1 MTDARDPL
9 ATPHPPGSIGWVKH
23 LTRHMTGQAVDTMSA
38 PGGRGRQSARLTLN
52 DGSTVIATR
61 RSSPERTAAEAAL
74 LTTLSHAG
82 APVPRV
88 IGCLSG
94 LLLQSDVGRNRLSHA
109 FSQSGSPEEQRTLAA
124 AAMDGLEACR
134 AAFDATP
141 EADRPKLAGIGQGL
155 RWAEA
160 YVARPVFLS
169 GDLGIAPP
177 EIDADALADAL
188 AHPPERLTRWNA
200 RTGRAAVQP
209 DGSVMWH
216 GWDLAGLRGGV
227 EDLAFLVADEWWPLD
242 PTATE
247 AVLLE
252 RVSRTRHRF
261 ALRVAILIAAN
272 RMADRAE
279 RLRAQGMD
287 TDEDGGRQA
296 RRLDLPA
303 TAPSVVTPHA
313 DRLADIAAQDPLTY
327 GFSAWFRASAKRLAE
342 LSAPV

>member
-23 LTRHMTGQAVDTMSA
+23 LTRYMTGRAVEAMSA
-38 PGGRGRQSARLTLN
+38 PGGRGRQSARLALE
-52 DGSTVIATR
+52 DGTTVIATR

-74 LTTLSHAG
+74 LSVLSDAG

-94 LLLQSDVGRNRLSHA
+94 LLLQSDAGRNRLSHA
-109 FSQSGSPEEQRTLAA
+109 FSTAGSDEDIRTLAVA
-124 AAMDGLEACR
+124 AIEALDACR
-134 AAFDATP
+134 AAFDVVP
-141 EADRPKLAGIGQGL
+141 EAGRPKLAGLGQGL

-177 EIDADALADAL
+177 DIDADALAEAL

-209 DGSVMWH
+209 DGSVIWH
-216 GWDLAGLRGGV
+216 GWDLTGLRGGV

-242 PTATE
+242 GAATE
-247 AVLLE
+247 TILSDRMSEIRQRFVLRIAV
-252 RVSRTRHRF
+252 
-261 ALRVAILIAAN
+261 LIAAN
-272 RMADRAE
+272 RMADRLE
-279 RLRAQGMD
+279 RLRTDGL
-287 TDEDGGRQA
+287 DEDDAQA

-303 TAPSVVTPHA
+303 TAPSVVIPHA
-313 DRLADIAAQDPLTY
+313 TRLSEIAAGDQLTL
-327 GFSAWFRASAKRLAE
+327 GFAAWFRAAADRLAE
-342 LSAPV
+342 LSAPG